1 MPNPLGSLLKKKRT
15 KDKESPSSPPADNRS
30 NTTTGSSL
38 TQTSSNTSSKA
49 PGSLNKL
56 PSNDFAQEKGAD
68 LMYAQSPTQE
78 KPQPALTQSQQ
89 QNAASLENILNKDGD
104 AMSESSTKGNPTGQ
118 TQPAFAQS
126 LPPSPEVIR
135 QTGIHQMSDGTW
147 PMARDEKG
155 TKGKYHLQD
164 FDFKRTLG
172 TGSFGRV
179 HMVQSKHNQRF
190 YAVKVLKKQQVVKM
204 KQVEH
209 TNDERKML
217 ARVKHPFLITL
228 WGTFTDSK
236 NLYMVMDFVEGGEL
250 FSLLRKSQVSR
261 LEKTQIR
268 PPDHTVISAHAI
280 HSVSQIPSPSSTRQK
295 SRSPLTTC
303 TRSTLST
310 VT

>member
-15 KDKESPSSPPADNRS
+15 KDKESPTSPADS
-30 NTTTGSSL
+30 HSQTTSSSL
-38 TQTSSNTSSKA
+38 TQTTSNKSEKTT
-49 PGSLNKL
+49 PSLNKL
-56 PSNDFAQEKGAD
+56 PTNDFAQEKGSD

-78 KPQPALTQSQQ
+78 VPQSALTQSQQ
-89 QNAASLENILNKDGD
+89 QNAASLQNVMNPVDGEPLSKT
-104 AMSESSTKGNPTGQ
+104 ASKGNPTGQ
-118 TQPAFAQS
+118 IQPAFAQTIA
-126 LPPSPEVIR
+126 PSAAEAER
-135 QTGIHQMSDGTW
+135 LGMHRMADGSW
-147 PMARDEKG
+147 PMSRDEKG

-190 YAVKVLKKQQVVKM
+190 YAVKVLKKAQVVKM

-250 FSLLRKSQVSR
+250 FSLLRKSQVCHRINYQGHSASHMR
-261 LEKTQIR
+261 IR
-268 PPDHTVISAHAI
+268 GSPWDDRD
-280 HSVSQIPSPSSTRQK
+280 SQTLWPSSTQPK
-295 SRSPLTTC
+295 SLW
-303 TRSTLST
+303 L
-310 VT
+310 

>member
-15 KDKESPSSPPADNRS
+15 KDKEPPTTDNRS
-30 NTTTGSSL
+30 YTTSSSL

-49 PGSLNKL
+49 PASLEKFPTNDLTSEK
-56 PSNDFAQEKGAD
+56 SND
-68 LMYAQSPTQE
+68 LMFAQSPTQE
-78 KPQPALTQSQQ
+78 RPQPALTQPQQ
-89 QNAASLENILNKDGD
+89 QNAASLENILNKDSD
-104 AMSESSTKGNPTGQ
+104 AMSQSQTSGNPTGQ
-118 TQPAFAQS
+118 TQPAFAQT
-126 LPPSPEVIR
+126 LAPSPEVIR
-135 QTGIHQMSDGTW
+135 ETGIHQMSDGTW

-190 YAVKVLKKQQVVKM
+190 YAVKVLKKAQVVKM

-228 WGTFTDSK
+228 WGTFSDAK

-250 FSLLRKSQVSR
+250 FSLLRKSQVSHYPGSDMS
-261 LEKTQIR
+261 LSILVMVLMILAAVPKSSCQILC
-268 PPDHTVISAHAI
+268 
-280 HSVSQIPSPSSTRQK
+280 
-295 SRSPLTTC
+295 SRGC
-303 TRSTLST
+303 TGT
-310 VT
+310 